1 MTKSATYWKNKLQ
14 LLEHPEGGCFKETYR
29 SDEQIPADG
38 LPERFSDA
46 RAFSTSI
53 YFLLEKHEFSA
64 FHRIKS
70 DETWHFHD
78 GAPLEIH
85 AISPEGNHHQY
96 LLGLDPENGYTP
108 QVTIPHGHWF
118 AAHSLGE
125 FTLMGC
131 TVAPGF
137 DFLDFEMG
145 SETQLLS
152 AFPHHA
158 DLIKKYTSQ

>member
-1 MTKSATYWKNKLQ
+1 MTRSAQFWKTHLALLQ
-14 LLEHPEGGCFKETYR
+14 HPEGGCFKETYR
-29 SDEQIPADG
+29 SEEVISGKG
-38 LPERFSDA
+38 LPQRFGDERA
-46 RAFSTSI
+46 ISTSI

-85 AISPEGNHHQY
+85 AISPDGIYHRH
-96 LLGLDPENGYTP
+96 LLGLDPENGYSP
-108 QVTIPHGHWF
+108 QVTIPQGHWF
-118 AAHSLGE
+118 AAHTLGD
-125 FTLMGC
+125 FTLVGC

-137 DFLDFEMG
+137 DFRDFEMG
-145 SETQLLS
+145 SASQLLS

-158 DLIKKYTSQ
+158 KLINKYTCQ